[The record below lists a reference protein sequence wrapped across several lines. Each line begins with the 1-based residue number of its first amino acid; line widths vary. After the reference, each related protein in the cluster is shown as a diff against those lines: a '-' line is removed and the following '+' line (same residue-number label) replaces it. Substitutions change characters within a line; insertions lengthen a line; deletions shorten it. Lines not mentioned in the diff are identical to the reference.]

1 MNWTD
6 KRRQNVYWTVG
17 GNYQRRYGG
26 EGDGFDAAESGIIDR
41 AFPKNRLANFVAKNT
56 ANVSNGKDMST
67 VARILAL
74 QYTKNT
80 LYSERPGIK
89 AMAKGAYTGRFRAL
103 DFLNKRDL
111 AQEMEMQYA
120 AYRMGK
126 PMSAGTFLEP
136 LMRKL
141 IAGEKI
147 KNEGEFYDYLARLW
161 REHFHVNPTLTF
173 EVEKK
178 IEDKDAPPPP
188 SDQPEPK
195 KKRRQI
201 VEKQA
206 ALIED
211 SETEIIESA
220 EFSGVIRDTSKVV
233 ESDATISKGR
243 ADNEARILGRVR
255 KHYGKEALSPAKAKK
270 IEAAIAT
277 GMHQGMR
284 LHVTKGRFE
293 NDIGAKFFEDQ
304 ILAQR
309 QETEAVYEKDRHI
322 YERSIFELREIIRK
336 NLLDDSS
343 QESVHAA
350 NGAIDTG
357 LLWRH
362 VILGD
367 DRIFKKNSFEQENS
381 FAVDILLD
389 MSGSQQDRQAEVA
402 IQGFLIAEALTQLR
416 IPTRVMGFCN
426 LFHYQIIRIFRD
438 YKDEPKENREIFS
451 YKAGGSNRDGFA
463 LRYVFETMEDIE
475 SDTKVLIV
483 LSDGMPND
491 LLSIGLDANKGAVA
505 DYEGEA
511 AVYDTAAEVLQ
522 GKLKQRAVLGVFTGE
537 DKELDQEKLIF
548 GTDFVRIKD
557 LERFSVVVGKYL
569 KSVVE
574 RLQ

>member
-26 EGDGFDAAESGIIDR
+26 EGDGFDAAEAGMIDR

-56 ANVSNGKDMST
+56 AHVSNGRDMAA

-74 QYTKNT
+74 QYTKDT

-188 SDQPEPK
+188 ADQPEPK

-322 YERSIFELREIIRK
+322 YERSVFELREIIRK

>member
-26 EGDGFDAAESGIIDR
+26 EGDGFDAAEAGIIDR

-56 ANVSNGKDMST
+56 AHVSNGRDMAA

-74 QYTKNT
+74 QYTKDT

-188 SDQPEPK
+188 ADQPEPK

-322 YERSIFELREIIRK
+322 YERSVFELREIIRK

-416 IPTRVMGFCN
+416 IPTRVIGFCN

>member
-1 MNWTD
+1 MSWTD

-141 IAGEKI
+141 IAGDKI

-188 SDQPEPK
+188 ADQPEPK
-195 KKRRQI
+195 KKHRKI

-243 ADNEARILGRVR
+243 ADNEARILNRVR

-322 YERSIFELREIIRK
+322 YERSVFELREIIRK

-350 NGAIDTG
+350 NGAIDTS

>member
-26 EGDGFDAAESGIIDR
+26 EGDGFDAAEAGIIDR

-56 ANVSNGKDMST
+56 AHVSNGRDMAA

-74 QYTKNT
+74 QYTKDT

-188 SDQPEPK
+188 ADQPEPK

-322 YERSIFELREIIRK
+322 YERSVFELREIIRK

-451 YKAGGSNRDGFA
+451 YKVGGSNRDGFA

>member
-26 EGDGFDAAESGIIDR
+26 EGDGFDAAEAGIIDR

-56 ANVSNGKDMST
+56 AHVSNGRDMAA

-74 QYTKNT
+74 QYTKDT

-188 SDQPEPK
+188 ADQPEPK

-322 YERSIFELREIIRK
+322 YERSVFELREIIRK

>member
-1 MNWTD
+1 MTWTD

-17 GNYQRRYGG
+17 GNYQRRYSG
-26 EGDGFDAAESGIIDR
+26 EGDGFDAAESGMIDR
-41 AFPKNRLANFVAKNT
+41 AFPKNRLVNFLAKNT
-56 ANVSNGKDMST
+56 QNVSNGKDMNA

-80 LYSERPGIK
+80 LFEERPGIK
-89 AMAKGAYTGRFRAL
+89 AMAKDAYKARYRAL
-103 DFLNKRDL
+103 DFLNKRDI
-111 AQEMEMQYA
+111 AQEIEMQYA

-141 IAGEKI
+141 IA
-147 KNEGEFYDYLARLW
+147 RLW
-161 REHFHVNPTLTF
+161 REHFHVNPTLTI

-178 IEDKDAPPPP
+178 IEDQETPPPP
-188 SDQPEPK
+188 DQPEPK

-201 VEKQA
+201 VETKA

-211 SETEIIESA
+211 KETEIIESA

-233 ESDATISKGR
+233 ESDASITRTR
-243 ADNEARILGRVR
+243 ADSEARTLNRVR

-270 IEAAIAT
+270 IESAIAT

-284 LHVTKGRFE
+284 LHVTRGHFE
-293 NDIGAKFFEDQ
+293 NDMGARFFEDQ

-309 QETEAVYEKDRHI
+309 QETEAIYEKDRHI
-322 YERSIFELREIIRK
+322 YERSVFELREIIRK

-343 QESVHAA
+343 QESVRAA

-426 LFHYQIIRIFRD
+426 LFNYQIIRIFRD
-438 YKDEPKENREIFS
+438 YKDDSKENREIFS
-451 YKAGGSNRDGFA
+451 YKASGSNRDGFA
-463 LRYVFETMEDIE
+463 LRYVFETMEEIE

-491 LLSIGLDANKGAVA
+491 LLSIGLDTAKGAVV
-505 DYEGEA
+505 DYEGED

-537 DKELDQEKLIF
+537 DKELDQERLIF

>member
-1 MNWTD
+1 MTWTD

-17 GNYQRRYGG
+17 GNYQRRYQG
-26 EGDGFDAAESGIIDR
+26 EGDGFDAAESGMIDR
-41 AFPKNRLANFVAKNT
+41 AFPKNRLANFLAKNT
-56 ANVSNGKDMST
+56 ENVSNGKDMNA

-74 QYTKNT
+74 QYTKAD
-80 LYSERPGIK
+80 LYEERPGIK
-89 AMAKGAYTGRFRAL
+89 AMAKDAYKARYRAL
-103 DFLNKRDL
+103 DFLNKRDM
-111 AQEMEMQYA
+111 AQEIEMQYA
-120 AYRMGK
+120 AYRMGR

-141 IAGEKI
+141 IAGDKI

-178 IEDKDAPPPP
+178 IEDKETPPPP
-188 SDQPEPK
+188 DQPEPK

-201 VEKQA
+201 VETKA
-206 ALIED
+206 EKIED
-211 SETEIIESA
+211 KDTEIIESA

-233 ESDATISKGR
+233 ESDASITRTR
-243 ADNEARILGRVR
+243 ADSEARTLNRVR
-255 KHYGKEALSPAKAKK
+255 KHYGKECLSPAKTKK
-270 IEAAIAT
+270 IESAIAT
-277 GMHQGMR
+277 GMHHGMR
-284 LHVTKGRFE
+284 LHVTKGNFE
-293 NDIGAKFFEDQ
+293 QDMGARFFEDQ

-309 QETEAVYEKDRHI
+309 QETEAIYEKDRHI

-343 QESVHAA
+343 QEAVRAA
-350 NGAIDTG
+350 NGAVDTG

-426 LFHYQIIRIFRD
+426 LFNYQIIRIFRD
-438 YKDEPKENREIFS
+438 YKDDSKENREIFS
-451 YKAGGSNRDGFA
+451 YKASGSNRDGFA
-463 LRYVFETMEDIE
+463 LRYVFNTMEEIE

-491 LLSIGLDANKGAVA
+491 LLSIGLDTAKGSVV
-505 DYEGEA
+505 DYEGED

-537 DKELDQEKLIF
+537 DKELDQERLIF

>member
-26 EGDGFDAAESGIIDR
+26 EGDGFDAAESGMIDR

-56 ANVSNGKDMST
+56 AHVSNGRDMAA

-74 QYTKNT
+74 QYTKDT

-195 KKRRQI
+195 KKHRQI

-322 YERSIFELREIIRK
+322 YERSVFELREIIRK

>member
-17 GNYQRRYGG
+17 GNYQRRYSG
-26 EGDGFDAAESGIIDR
+26 EGDGFDAAEAGMIDR

-56 ANVSNGKDMST
+56 AHVSNGRDMT
-67 VARILAL
+67 AVARILAL
-74 QYTKNT
+74 QYTRDT
-80 LYSERPGIK
+80 LYRERPGIK
-89 AMAKGAYTGRFRAL
+89 AMAKGTYAERFRAL

-188 SDQPEPK
+188 ADQPEPK
-195 KKRRQI
+195 KTRRQI
-201 VEKQA
+201 VEKEA
-206 ALIED
+206 VLIED

-243 ADNEARILGRVR
+243 ADNEARTLSRVR

-277 GMHQGMR
+277 GMHHGMR

-463 LRYVFETMEDIE
+463 LRYVFETMDEIE

-491 LLSIGLDANKGAVA
+491 LLSIGLDANKDAVP

>member
-26 EGDGFDAAESGIIDR
+26 EGDGFDAAEAGIIDR

-56 ANVSNGKDMST
+56 AHVSNGRDMAA

-74 QYTKNT
+74 QYTKDT

-188 SDQPEPK
+188 ADQPEPK

-322 YERSIFELREIIRK
+322 YERSVFELREIIRK

-343 QESVHAA
+343 QESIHAA

>member
-1 MNWTD
+1 MSWTD

-17 GNYQRRYGG
+17 GNYQRRYAG
-26 EGDGFDAAESGIIDR
+26 EGDGFDAAEAGMIDR

-56 ANVSNGKDMST
+56 EAVSNGKDMRT

-74 QYTKNT
+74 QYTKAA
-80 LYSERPGIK
+80 LYRERPGIK
-89 AMAKGAYTGRFRAL
+89 SMAKDAYKRRFRDL
-103 DFLNKRDL
+103 NFLNKRDM
-111 AQEMEMQYA
+111 AQEIDMQYA

-141 IAGEKI
+141 IAGDRLKT
-147 KNEGEFYDYLARLW
+147 EGEFYDYLSRLW

-178 IEDKDAPPPP
+178 IEDKHVPT
-188 SDQPEPK
+188 QPEQPEKK
-195 KKRRQI
+195 KKRKI
-201 VEKQA
+201 VEQK
-206 ALIED
+206 
-211 SETEIIESA
+211 SEPMENRDTEIIESA

-233 ESDATISKGR
+233 ESDASISKGR
-243 ADNEARILGRVR
+243 ADSEARTLSRVR
-255 KHYGKEALSPAKAKK
+255 KHYGVEALPPAKAKK
-270 IEAAIAT
+270 IETIIAT
-277 GMHQGMR
+277 GIHQGMR
-284 LHVTKGRFE
+284 LHVTRGQFE
-293 NDIGAKFFEDQ
+293 NDMGARFFEEQ

-309 QETEAVYEKDRHI
+309 RETEAIYDKDRHI

-343 QESVHAA
+343 QEAVHAA
-350 NGAIDTG
+350 NGAIDTSR
-357 LLWRH
+357 LWRH
-362 VILGD
+362 EVLGD
-367 DRIFKKNSFEQENS
+367 ERIFKKNSFEQENS

-402 IQGFLIAEALTQLR
+402 IQGFLIAEALTELR

-438 YKDEPKENREIFS
+438 YKDEAKENREIFS
-451 YKAGGSNRDGFA
+451 YKASGSNRDGFA
-463 LRYVFETMEDIE
+463 LRYVFETMDEIE
-475 SDTKVLIV
+475 ADTKVLIV

-491 LLSIGLDANKGAVA
+491 LLSIGLDANKGGVC
-505 DYEGEA
+505 DYEGEE

-522 GKLKQRAVLGVFTGE
+522 GKLKQRAILGVFTGE
-537 DKELDQEKLIF
+537 DEELDQEKLIF

>member
-1 MNWTD
+1 M
-6 KRRQNVYWTVG
+6 
-17 GNYQRRYGG
+17 
-26 EGDGFDAAESGIIDR
+26 
-41 AFPKNRLANFVAKNT
+41 
-56 ANVSNGKDMST
+56 
-67 VARILAL
+67 RIRGSRKVPAL
-74 QYTKNT
+74 
-80 LYSERPGIK
+80 
-89 AMAKGAYTGRFRAL
+89 
-103 DFLNKRDL
+103 
-111 AQEMEMQYA
+111 
-120 AYRMGK
+120 MGK

-147 KNEGEFYDYLARLW
+147 KNEGEFYDYLTRLW

-201 VEKQA
+201 VEKEA
-206 ALIED
+206 VLIED

-243 ADNEARILGRVR
+243 ADNEARTLSRVR

-463 LRYVFETMEDIE
+463 LRYVFETMDEIE

-491 LLSIGLDANKGAVA
+491 LLSIGLDANKGAVP